1 MAAGKGSTYSSF
13 LRNTLLDILV
23 IQGRRDSVWH
33 WLAYTTQIPKSSIFS
48 RLLFAEIQFGSGVEA
63 AMLAFLDAPSRGYCG
78 PRSAAPIIA
87 HYLSAA
93 SPTSCP
99 QGFLRFLDTLRS
111 QPENSFSH
119 AVMSLFHP
127 DGPSAKEGMA
137 YVTAQ
142 SNKVMATGEID
153 VSQALRRRH
162 VAFYLKLARTLLSV
176 GQTESAVFVLR
187 FAQEHF
193 PRELGIE
200 EKQLELETKMSAS
213 GSKSSTSEEENL
225 QQLDGLFA
233 T

>member
-1 MAAGKGSTYSSF
+1 
-13 LRNTLLDILV
+13 
-23 IQGRRDSVWH
+23 
-33 WLAYTTQIPKSSIFS
+33 
-48 RLLFAEIQFGSGVEA
+48 
-63 AMLAFLDAPSRGYCG
+63 MLAFLDAPSRGYCG
-78 PRSAAPIIA
+78 PRSPAPIIA

-93 SPTSCP
+93 SPTSSHP
-99 QGFLRFLDTLRS
+99 SFLRFLDTLRS
-111 QPENSFSH
+111 QLEHSFSH

-127 DGPSAKEGMA
+127 DGPSTKEGMA

-142 SNKVMATGEID
+142 SNKFMATGEID

-200 EKQLELETKMSAS
+200 EKQLELESKRSAS